1 MSKFILIGEAGEI
14 GLAYT
19 LDQAKRLIEEVQIQ
33 GFDVLDLI
41 HIDDDGYVLDLDE
54 ITDTNKPDPDA
65 PVEPGLFPFEDWEI
79 PY

>member
-1 MSKFILIGEAGEI
+1 MSKFILIGEMGEI
-14 GLAYT
+14 GQAYT
-19 LDQAKRLIEEVQIQ
+19 LEEAKRLIEEAEIQ
-33 GFDVLDLI
+33 GFDVLNLI

-65 PVEPGLFPFEDWEI
+65 PVEPGSFHFEDWEI